1 MRTATVTYS
10 LAECAI
16 MLRLRGKWLEHAGFQ
31 EGQRVQIDVTHGK
44 LTLTVPEGTE
54 SLAHSNRAASHT

>member
-10 LAECAI
+10 LAERAT

-31 EGQRVQIDVTHGK
+31 EGQRVQIDVAHGK
-44 LTLTVPEGTE
+44 LTLTVPEEAE
-54 SLAHSNRAASHT
+54 SLAQSNPAASHT